1 MDTLRSA
8 DGSLGPDDRLYSM
21 TVEALYGAI
30 AYDARGFS
38 KFPYDDVQPRPPF
51 EPRYV
56 RWRSRNT
63 TALSGIMQYIKYKP
77 HEWFVG
83 EDVVTITLSD
93 GDQSGNKTS
102 QYTYDIFVKQAEV
115 SGLLLF
121 ILIDLP
127 IMVDDDFSLIFGV
140 FF

>member
-1 MDTLRSA
+1 
-8 DGSLGPDDRLYSM
+8 M

-83 EDVVTITLSD
+83 EDVVTITVSD

-115 SGLLLF
+115 RF
-121 ILIDLP
+121 F
-127 IMVDDDFSLIFGV
+127 DDFWLV
-140 FF
+140 FLVFLRSVRVILRWP